1 MTKGI
6 AGALLEAGAKVVGRA
21 TGAVLS
27 DRRGQEALARAVG
40 MAQRGLQVFE
50 AVQERALHAAG
61 LAAKP
66 DYQELRKQV
75 ARLKRKARELTDKV
89 EAAERAPVRAPGAV
103 RSREYDVDTDSP
115 RSGEGG
121 LSQGNGED
129 DLDRG
134 DMERSGE
141 G

>member
-1 MTKGI
+1 VTKGI
-6 AGALLEAGAKVVGRA
+6 AGTILEAGAKVVGRA
-21 TGAVLS
+21 TGVVLS

-50 AVQERALHAAG
+50 AIQERALHAAG

-75 ARLKRKARELTDKV
+75 ARLKRKARELTDKI
-89 EAAERAPVRAPGAV
+89 EAAERAPERAAQGT
-103 RSREYDVDTDSP
+103 RSREFDLDTDSP
-115 RSGEGG
+115 RSAEGAM
-121 LSQGNGED
+121 SAGNGAD
-129 DLDRG
+129 DVEG
-134 DMERSGE
+134 DVERSGE